1 MYAHQIMARKVLSTT
16 PDSTILDAAN
26 IMLQHRVS
34 GLPVVDRDGTL
45 VGIITEGDFLHRSE
59 IGTERKRN
67 WLATF
72 VLGPGKWAED
82 YVFEHGRKVSE
93 IMTRAPVTVPEDAS
107 LTTVVELMEKN
118 NVKRLPVVRGGKL
131 VGIITRSNLLRTVA
145 SLARDVPAPTEND
158 DQIRRRILD
167 EIERNAWSPLG
178 LTVIVRDGIVH
189 LSGVITESRF
199 RKAAIVAAE
208 NVPGVLEVHDHLCW
222 GDSFSGYYL
231 KSPED
236 QELEEKQAH

>member
-93 IMTRAPVTVPEDAS
+93 IMTRTPVTAAEDAP

-145 SLARDVPAPTEND
+145 SLARDVSAPTEND

-167 EIERNAWSPLG
+167 EIEGHAWCPLG
-178 LTVIVRDGIVH
+178 LSVIVRNGIVH
-189 LSGVITESRF
+189 LNGVITESRF

-236 QELEEKQAH
+236 QEMEEKQAH

>member
-1 MYAHQIMARKVLSTT
+1 MYAHQIMTRKVLSTT
-16 PDSTILDAAN
+16 PDRTILDAAN
-26 IMLQHRVS
+26 IMLRHRVS
-34 GLPVVDRDGTL
+34 GLPVVDHDGAL

-72 VLGPGKWAED
+72 ILGPEKWAED

-93 IMTRAPVTVPEDAS
+93 IMTRVPVTVTEDAP
-107 LTTVVELMEKN
+107 LATVVELMEKN
-118 NVKRLPVVRGGKL
+118 NVKRLPVIHDGKL

-145 SLARDVPAPTEND
+145 SLVRDVPAPTEND

-167 EIERNAWSPLG
+167 EIERNAWCPFG
-178 LTVIVRDGIVH
+178 LSVIVRDGIVH

-208 NVPGVLEVHDHLCW
+208 NVPGVLEVHDHICW

-236 QELEEKQAH
+236 QELERKQSR

>member
-1 MYAHQIMARKVLSTT
+1 MYAHQIMARKVLSAT

-45 VGIITEGDFLHRSE
+45 VGIVTEGDFLHRSE

-67 WLATF
+67 WLMTF
-72 VLGPGKWAED
+72 ILGPEQWAED

-93 IMTRAPVTVPEDAS
+93 IMTRMPVTVAEDAP

-118 NVKRLPVVRGGKL
+118 NVKRLPVVSGGKL
-131 VGIITRSNLLRTVA
+131 VGIITRSNLLRAVA
-145 SLARDVPAPTEND
+145 SAARDAPAPTDND

-167 EIERNAWSPLG
+167 EIERNTWCPLG
-178 LTVIVRDGIVH
+178 FSVNVRDGMVH
-189 LSGVITESRF
+189 LSGVITESKF
-199 RKAAIVAAE
+199 RKAVIVVAE
-208 NVPGVLEVHDHLCW
+208 NVPGVREVHDHLCW
-222 GDSFSGYYL
+222 SDFFGNYL
-231 KSPED
+231 KSRED
-236 QELEEKQAH
+236 QEWEEKRAH

>member
-1 MYAHQIMARKVLSTT
+1 MYAHQIMARRVLSTT

-34 GLPVVDRDGTL
+34 GLPVIDRDGTL

-67 WLATF
+67 WLTTF

-93 IMTRAPVTVPEDAS
+93 IMTRTPVTVAEDAP
-107 LTTVVELMEKN
+107 LTAVVELMEKN
-118 NVKRLPVVRGGKL
+118 NVKRLPVVRSGKL

-158 DQIRRRILD
+158 DQIRRHILD
-167 EIERNAWSPLG
+167 EIERNAWCPLG
-178 LTVIVRDGIVH
+178 LSVIVRDGIVH

-208 NVPGVLEVHDHLCW
+208 NVPGVLQVHDHLCW

-236 QELEEKQAH
+236 QELEEKQTR

>member
-1 MYAHQIMARKVLSTT
+1 MYAHQIMTRKVLSTT

-26 IMLQHRVS
+26 IMLRHRVS
-34 GLPVVDRDGTL
+34 GLPVVDLDGTL
-45 VGIITEGDFLHRSE
+45 VGIVTEGDFLHRSE

-72 VLGPGKWAED
+72 ILGPGQWAED

-93 IMTRAPVTVPEDAS
+93 IMTRMPVTVTEDAPLS
-107 LTTVVELMEKN
+107 TVVEQMEKN

-131 VGIITRSNLLRTVA
+131 VGIITRSSLLRTVA
-145 SLARDVPAPTEND
+145 SLARELPAPTEND

-167 EIERNAWSPLG
+167 EIEPKAWCPLG
-178 LTVIVRDGIVH
+178 LSVIVRDGVVH

-208 NVPGVLEVHDHLCW
+208 NVPGVVEVHDHLCW
-222 GDSFSGYYL
+222 GDSFSGFYL
-231 KSPED
+231 KSSED
-236 QELEEKQAH
+236 QELLEKQAH